1 MFTTTKYI
9 HDSCFD
15 KINIIEI
22 KENWF
27 SIRRELDEIQTLE
40 VELEE
45 LYDEIS
51 LRRKSSSI
59 SSSNSSNSEDE
70 GENEKQNKYDELKD
84 KIKKLKGNSFNL
96 REAVTCNFLPNV
108 V

>member
-15 KINIIEI
+15 KINITEI
-22 KENWF
+22 KEDWF

-40 VELEE
+40 AESEE

-51 LRRKSSSI
+51 LKRKSS
-59 SSSNSSNSEDE
+59 SSSNSSKSENE
-70 GENEKQNKYDELKD
+70 AENEKQNQHEQLKD
-84 KIKKLKGNSFNL
+84 KIKN
-96 REAVTCNFLPNV
+96 
-108 V
+108 